1 MSSRRRFGS
10 VRKLPS
16 GRWQARYHDAAG
28 NRFTA
33 PETFPTK
40 TEAHRWL
47 SSAETDMG
55 RGDWHDPR
63 LADLGFDD
71 WAERWMAIKTPQ
83 LAPSTVV
90 LYRYLL
96 RTTSSRS
103 WARCRSGGSRPSRCS
118 AGSPA
123 STGHT

>member
-16 GRWQARYHDAAG
+16 GRWQACYHDAAG
-28 NRFTA
+28 SRFTA

-55 RGDWHDPR
+55 RGDWHDLR
-63 LADLGFDD
+63 LADVGFDE

-83 LAPSTVV
+83 LAPSSVV
-90 LYRYLL
+90 LYRYPLKNHIL
-96 RTTSSRS
+96 PDLGPMQVGRITTVEVQR
-103 WARCRSGGSRPSRCS
+103 
-118 AGSPA
+118 
-123 STGHT
+123 